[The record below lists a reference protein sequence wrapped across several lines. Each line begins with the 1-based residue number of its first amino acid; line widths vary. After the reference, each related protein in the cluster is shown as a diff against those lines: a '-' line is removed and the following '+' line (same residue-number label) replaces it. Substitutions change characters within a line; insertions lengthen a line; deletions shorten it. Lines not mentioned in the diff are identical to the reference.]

1 MGEILGR
8 ISVDQPPFPAH
19 KILAI
24 SPWMWENV
32 RKAPEPAKIAM
43 RTLLLFMSLWRISRM
58 ELNLAQKE
66 IISLMRSRKETME
79 DTVGIMLLLQE
90 PKQQVTMLSWLV
102 QNPQATT
109 SDIIGQALFLTAKAE

>member
-1 MGEILGR
+1 
-8 ISVDQPPFPAH
+8 
-19 KILAI
+19 
-24 SPWMWENV
+24 
-32 RKAPEPAKIAM
+32 
-43 RTLLLFMSLWRISRM
+43 M

-66 IISLMRSRKETME
+66 VISLMRSRKETME

-109 SDIIGQALFLTAKAE
+109 SDIIGKALALTAKAE

>member
-1 MGEILGR
+1 
-8 ISVDQPPFPAH
+8 
-19 KILAI
+19 
-24 SPWMWENV
+24 
-32 RKAPEPAKIAM
+32 
-43 RTLLLFMSLWRISRM
+43 M

-90 PKQQVTMLSWLV
+90 PRQQVAMLSWLV